1 MSMKLIEL
9 RARNA
14 KVIIAPTYG
23 IDLAVYIKSHTNAE
37 LVIHSD
43 QPHLED
49 CIRRM
54 NCMFIQFNKET
65 SMPTPWICRLIHHF
79 HGKGRRPQHRY
90 KNLFD
95 GCHPNE
101 ELRKQIASLI
111 LKALDTVKLN

>member
-1 MSMKLIEL
+1 MLSISLRGNATTSLVNDLHLIMSMKLIEL

-23 IDLAVYIKSHTNAE
+23 IDLAVYAKSHTNAE

-49 CIRRM
+49 CIWRM

-65 SMPTPWICRLIHHF
+65 SMPTPWVLSNNA
-79 HGKGRRPQHRY
+79 K
-90 KNLFD
+90 
-95 GCHPNE
+95 
-101 ELRKQIASLI
+101 
-111 LKALDTVKLN
+111 